1 MIRLFDL
8 SDMLYEHLFETLV
21 AHLLELRVAPFL
33 LVDEL
38 GEIRHLFQKLLIELV
53 ILQLGLWI
61 WRDYGLL

>member
-1 MIRLFDL
+1 MIRLFNL

-21 AHLLELRVAPFL
+21 AHLLELWVTPFL

-38 GEIRHLFQKLLIELV
+38 REIRHLFQELLIELI

-61 WRDYGLL
+61 WRNYGLR